1 MKWRQWRP
9 IFKGQNTR
17 LFKWKKG
24 ATTTLLLQER
34 NAATLLFSS
43 LCTRIFGVKRTKLEL
58 SKKNAMQARMFFN
71 RYPKMYS
78 FLLNEMSSVAEIM
91 EKSANALRPEESALY
106 PSLILL
112 AKLQPTVAINGS
124 TEDQKY
130 QVWNSRYFKLISAIW
145 IFAHFETGQK
155 A

>member
-1 MKWRQWRP
+1 MVVSQSCDVNEGLFLKG
-9 IFKGQNTR
+9 FKLNYSM
-17 LFKWKKG
+17 
-24 ATTTLLLQER
+24 LLSEKRVGTLQER

-71 RYPKMYS
+71 RYPKMYP
-78 FLLNEMSSVAEIM
+78 FLLNEMSEVAEIM
-91 EKSANALRPEESALY
+91 EKSTNALKPEESALY

-124 TEDQKY
+124 SEDQKY
-130 QVWNSRYFKLISAIW
+130 QVRYKFSV
-145 IFAHFETGQK
+145 FTVFENHRK
-155 A
+155 SII